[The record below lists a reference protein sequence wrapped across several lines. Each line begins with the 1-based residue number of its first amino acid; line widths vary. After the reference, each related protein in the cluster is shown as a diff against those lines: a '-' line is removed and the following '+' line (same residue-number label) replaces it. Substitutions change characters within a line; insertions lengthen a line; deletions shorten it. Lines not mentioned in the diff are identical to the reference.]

1 MTLTKLN
8 IDVSA
13 EPPVV
18 ALNIWNIK
26 KVGPHE
32 GVGGFIVSQFRS
44 TKSGTK
50 SDISYVGISAKV
62 GTVTPIFKHGE

>member
-1 MTLTKLN
+1 MILTKLKT
-8 IDVSA
+8 DMST

-26 KVGPHE
+26 KLGPHE
-32 GVGGFIVSQFRS
+32 GVGGFIVCQFRF

-50 SDISYVGISAKV
+50 SDMS
-62 GTVTPIFKHGE
+62 